1 MHWLAVEEQR
11 SRANIQ
17 LGQAEWSGGGGGGGG
32 ERGRTVGSAKP
43 GSRKITLRL
52 SLLGIEFILQIII

>member
-32 ERGRTVGSAKP
+32 GGEREVGLWGQQSRGLGRLP
-43 GSRKITLRL
+43 
-52 SLLGIEFILQIII
+52 